1 MYFDLSLQ
9 SERFW
14 VPSLFKLLQRQWMDF
29 TSFIHPMN
37 EFSDNLQSSVLEV
50 KGFVLNGFRVWECPP
65 SPPPPPPGL
74 LMTVVFHVGEKDTC
88 LSGFNKC
95 GMQLAGIQ
103 GARFGFS
110 RTNAIQNLV
119 QSPHLSKISPCSLA
133 RSSAPGLL
141 AYEEIDLSKIGEEST
156 HQDSTLVMHA
166 HRERIHRRPRPRH
179 HADATSMTCRVC
191 SRITIGIFGHI
202 TTQSHAMDCRK

>member
-1 MYFDLSLQ
+1 MSVWFQQMWNAVGGDPGSKIWILS
-9 SERFW
+9 
-14 VPSLFKLLQRQWMDF
+14 
-29 TSFIHPMN
+29 H
-37 EFSDNLQSSVLEV
+37 
-50 KGFVLNGFRVWECPP
+50 
-65 SPPPPPPGL
+65 
-74 LMTVVFHVGEKDTC
+74 
-88 LSGFNKC
+88 
-95 GMQLAGIQ
+95 QLD
-103 GARFGFS
+103 
-110 RTNAIQNLV
+110 QNLLH
-119 QSPHLSKISPCSLA
+119 SPHLSTISPCSLA

-202 TTQSHAMDCRK
+202 ITQSHAMDCRK

>member
-1 MYFDLSLQ
+1 
-9 SERFW
+9 
-14 VPSLFKLLQRQWMDF
+14 
-29 TSFIHPMN
+29 
-37 EFSDNLQSSVLEV
+37 
-50 KGFVLNGFRVWECPP
+50 VLNGFRVWECPP
-65 SPPPPPPGL
+65 SPPGL

-110 RTNAIQNLV
+110 RTNAIQNLL
-119 QSPHLSKISPCSLA
+119 QSPHLSKISACSLA

-191 SRITIGIFGHI
+191 SRIMIGIFGHI
-202 TTQSHAMDCRK
+202 TTQSHAMECRK